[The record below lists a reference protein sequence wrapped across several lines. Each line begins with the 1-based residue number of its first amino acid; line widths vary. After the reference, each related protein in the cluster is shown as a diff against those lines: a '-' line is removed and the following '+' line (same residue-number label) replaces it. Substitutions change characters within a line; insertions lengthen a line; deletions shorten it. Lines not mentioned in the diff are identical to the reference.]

1 MVERWILV
9 LWGLGILALLLDV
22 GLCFPLTQRPTLGRS
37 QWPHNRRRR
46 SSRSSS
52 DVALAVGVAAS
63 RRTDRVAVLV
73 EEPFDEEGRL
83 IASELQLSVVTL
95 LGENVE
101 EQERLETFQHFLR
114 LCPYDVPGGCPT
126 YALSLE
132 ANSHYRKEE
141 DGNNKKSQQHSKST
155 TKQQKPCFIDL
166 CPLDSSRAGKRGTGE
181 GGTDLLIK
189 AVGPGKGQSEG
200 RTGGGGAVVYDL
212 TAGMGQDSFVLAL
225 KGAREVHMVER
236 DPIVAA
242 LLADAI
248 RRLHFLSTLQGL
260 DRRAEL
266 AREMSKKLH
275 LHCGDSTKVL
285 HDLLSSGIHPH
296 PDIVYLDPMF
306 PPRKKSAKVK
316 KEMTILH
323 SLLDTQST
331 DTASEER
338 RLQEELCLLEESIK
352 AAKRKVVVKRPAKAV
367 PLGGDLSPFRPSY
380 AIEGS
385 VNRWDIYVK

>member
-37 QWPHNRRRR
+37 QWPHNRRR
-46 SSRSSS
+46 SSSCCSSS
-52 DVALAVGVAAS
+52 DVAAAS
-63 RRTDRVAVLV
+63 QRTNRVAVLV

-95 LGENVE
+95 RGENVE
-101 EQERLETFQHFLR
+101 AQERLETFRHFLR

-132 ANSHYRKEE
+132 ANSHYREE
-141 DGNNKKSQQHSKST
+141 DGNNKKSQQQHSKST
-155 TKQQKPCFIDL
+155 KKQQKPCFIDL
-166 CPLDSSRAGKRGTGE
+166 CPLDSSQRGKRGTGE
-181 GGTDLLIK
+181 GGTDLLVK

-200 RTGGGGAVVYDL
+200 HTGGGKGGGGAVVYDL

-260 DRRAEL
+260 DSRAEM

-385 VNRWDIYVK
+385 VNRWDVYVK